1 MEIKQEDGIIVIK
14 IKQFFN
20 KIELLC
26 LLKKHKKNLMKIYTD
41 IGYYTYL
48 YQNGKDNRSI
58 IEEKLTECERIMK
71 DIQVIKHEMNL
82 DHPDYFQD
90 K

>member
-1 MEIKQEDGIIVIK
+1 MEMKEEDGIIVMK
-14 IKQFFN
+14 IKRIFN

-26 LLKKHKKNLMKIYTD
+26 LLKKYKKNLIKVYTD
-41 IGYYTYL
+41 IGYYTYC
-48 YQNGKDNRSI
+48 YQSGSNNHII
-58 IEEKLTECERIMK
+58 IEEKLKECEKVMK
-71 DIQVIKHEMNL
+71 DIQNIKHELNL